1 MSSDT
6 WQGNHVT
13 SQRKAA
19 KHEVVSC
26 GYKPPE
32 LRSTRIH
39 SLDPPQLLRQL
50 HHSLHTAVRLHPF
63 WPTAL
68 GRAAFWGLKPPSPQK
83 LHCLPSGKIRH
94 TIYSSCR
101 RCAAEQPS
109 LCYLWA
115 KVQLTTSRRGH
126 GGVLGQVKSVLPP
139 PLLLH
144 AAEVRQLPR
153 SQASMKP
160 ATRKVGEGC
169 RAGERNHSL
178 HALMLW
184 P

>member
-26 GYKPPE
+26 GYKPLE
-32 LRSTRIH
+32 LCSTRIH

-50 HHSLHTAVRLHPF
+50 HHSLHTAVKLHPF
-63 WPTAL
+63 RPTAL
-68 GRAAFWGLKPPSPQK
+68 GRAAFCGLKPPSPQK

-115 KVQLTTSRRGH
+115 QSPANHKQMWAWRSFGSGEVSAATTSP
-126 GGVLGQVKSVLPP
+126 SPC
-139 PLLLH
+139 
-144 AAEVRQLPR
+144 
-153 SQASMKP
+153 S
-160 ATRKVGEGC
+160 
-169 RAGERNHSL
+169 
-178 HALMLW
+178 
-184 P
+184 